1 MTERTDQTDSPSRL
15 SRRGFLAAGAVG
27 AGAIVVAA
35 CSSDDKTT
43 TASSSSSSSTAAG
56 SSSSTSGGGGGDAQI
71 AMFAAGLETLAVD
84 TYKAGLAD
92 ATAGKLGA
100 VPPAVAEFATTAM
113 AHHKAAAEAL
123 AKAGGGGTPTVPADV
138 KATVDTAFGKVTDVG
153 GLAMLALELEEI
165 AAATYLAVLPKLE
178 SQGAIDLV
186 GSIMPIERQ
195 HVAILNFALGTYP
208 VPETFATTEKSVAP
222 G

>member
-1 MTERTDQTDSPSRL
+1 MTERTDQTDSPTRL

-27 AGAIVVAA
+27 AGALVVAA

-43 TASSSSSSSTAAG
+43 TASSSSSSTAG
-56 SSSSTSGGGGGDAQI
+56 GSSSTSGGGGGDGKI

-84 TYKAGLAD
+84 TYKAGLDA

-138 KATVDTAFGKVTDVG
+138 KATVDAAFGKVTDIG
-153 GLAMLALELEEI
+153 GLAKLALELEEI
-165 AAATYLAVLPKLE
+165 ASATYLAVLPKLE
-178 SQGAIDLV
+178 SKAAIDLV
-186 GSIMPIERQ
+186 GSILPIERQ

-222 G
+222 A